1 MLYEIIN
8 KDTDF
13 TKPLETI
20 FKNRGIPFS
29 TMELLLKPNRSVE
42 HDYRELPNIIKGA
55 ERIIK
60 GIENKEKI
68 FLQVDSDADGY
79 TSAAL
84 T

>member
-1 MLYEIIN
+1 MLYEIID
-8 KDTDF
+8 KDADF

-20 FKNRGIPFS
+20 FNNRGIPFEI
-29 TMELLLKPNRSVE
+29 MEKLLHPTKEVQ
-42 HDYRELPNIIKGA
+42 HDFKLLPNIIECV
-55 ERIIK
+55 ERIIEAIK
-60 GIENKEKI
+60 NSEKI

>member
-8 KDTDF
+8 KDADF

-20 FKNRGIPFS
+20 FNNRGIPFE
-29 TMELLLKPNRSVE
+29 TMEMLLHPTQEVE
-42 HDYRELPNIIKGA
+42 HDFRLLPNIIECA
-55 ERIIK
+55 ERIIEAIK
-60 GIENKEKI
+60 NEEKI

-84 T
+84 A